1 MSKYK
6 VGDKVRIV
14 SEWGKGCRQNRDGK
28 MDKWLGKT
36 MTIREVAPYDYY
48 LMEEDKTEC
57 GGIGWCWFDAC
68 IAGLANKFNVGERYK
83 VDYDGIPEAGNI
95 IEITGIGKGHMVYY
109 KTIKGK
115 HDCYYDRFGETS
127 DFADHL
133 IPVTEQN
140 DNTKKIVITTDGK
153 TTTAKMY
160 DGKSCI
166 KVSEARCCPSDTFD
180 FKTGAEIALNRLFEK
195 SYFWEEFKAGKLCV
209 KVDEENMPEFLKSC
223 ENNGITWHNGE
234 NATEFN
240 PFEAQKD
247 IGEVLR
253 IACLILYEKY
263 VYLTV
268 VDGGMMHCE
277 QNEKGLTEVEFS
289 PEQFDWD
296 AFKSHKLAVIVTKE
310 NAESFLSEA
319 EKHGCKWRS
328 GKKPTEFNMAE
339 HIASGK
345 FYLYGIK
352 DFDDFGVFGWYNIKH
367 NLLEDEKY
375 VIIEW

>member
-14 SEWGKGCRQNRDGK
+14 SEWGKGCRQNSKGE

-36 MTIREVAPYDYY
+36 MTIRKVTPHDYY
-48 LMEEDKTEC
+48 LMEEDKTERD
-57 GGIGWCWFDAC
+57 GIGWCWFDAC

-83 VDYDGIPEAGNI
+83 VDYTEASEDGNI
-95 IEITGIGKGHMVYY
+95 IEITGISKGHIIHY

-115 HDCYYDRFGETS
+115 ADRCQNFDETS
-127 DFADHL
+127 EFADHL
-133 IPVTEQN
+133 VPVTEQN
-140 DNTKKIVITTDGK
+140 DSTKKIVITTDGK

-180 FKTGAEIALNRLFEK
+180 FQTGAEIALNRLFEK

-223 ENNGITWHNGE
+223 ENNGITWHNGK
-234 NATEFN
+234 NATKFN

-247 IGEVLR
+247 IGELLR
-253 IACLILYEKY
+253 IAGIALYEKY

-277 QNEKGLTEVEFS
+277 QNKKGLTEVEFS

-319 EKHGCKWRS
+319 EKHGCVWRN
-328 GKKPTEFNMAE
+328 GMKPTECNPIEVFGLE
-339 HIASGK
+339 K
-345 FYLYGIK
+345 TYLYGIK
-352 DFDDFGVFGWYNIKH
+352 NRDDFGVFGWCIVRPF
-367 NLLEDEKY
+367 EK
-375 VIIEW
+375 VCVVEW

>member
-14 SEWGKGCRQNRDGK
+14 SEWGKGCRQNSDGK

-36 MTIREVAPYDYY
+36 MTIRKVTPHDYY
-48 LMEEDKTEC
+48 LMEEDKAERD
-57 GGIGWCWFDAC
+57 GIGWCWFDAC

-95 IEITGIGKGHMVYY
+95 IEITGIGKGYRIYY
-109 KTIKGK
+109 KTIKGN
-115 HDCYYDRFGETS
+115 HDRYYDKFDERS
-127 DFADHL
+127 NFANSL
-133 IPVTEQN
+133 IPVTEQS
-140 DNTKKIVITTDGK
+140 DSTKKIVITTDGK

-166 KVSEARCCPSDTFD
+166 KVSEARCCPSDAFD
-180 FKTGAEIALNRLFEK
+180 FQTGAEIAFNRLFEK
-195 SYFWEEFKAGKLCV
+195 SHFWEEFKAGKLCV
-209 KVDEENMPEFLKSC
+209 KVDEENIPEFLKSC
-223 ENNGITWHNGE
+223 ENNRITWHNGK

-247 IGEVLR
+247 IEELLR
-253 IACLILYEKY
+253 IVGLTLYEKY

-277 QNEKGLTEVEFS
+277 QNKNGLTEVEFS
-289 PEQFDWD
+289 PEQFDWN
-296 AFKSHKLAVIVTKE
+296 AFKSQNLAIIVTRE
-310 NAESFLSEA
+310 NIKSFLSEA

-328 GKKPTEFNMAE
+328 GKKPTEWNPAE
-339 HIASGK
+339 EYELEK
-345 FYLYGIK
+345 TYLYGIK
-352 DFDDFGVFGWYNIKH
+352 NRDDFGEFGWCTVRPFK
-367 NLLEDEKY
+367 K
-375 VIIEW
+375 VCVVEW